1 MTKRSWT
8 KGQTTKNK
16 NNYTENSRLRNAN
29 STINC
34 NIAKDTIT
42 FDQIFVSLY
51 FFFHLRILFYHFIQ
65 LTNFMLSFY
74 STYEFYAIILFN
86 LRILFY
92 HFIQLKNCILSL
104 FHHANFIRSTL
115 VLITGIKRENM
126 HNI

>member
-1 MTKRSWT
+1 MDERTYNEKQKQLHR
-8 KGQTTKNK
+8 KLK
-16 NNYTENSRLRNAN
+16 
-29 STINC
+29 IF
-34 NIAKDTIT
+34 

-74 STYEFYAIILFN
+74 SNYEFYAIILFN

-92 HFIQLKNCILSL
+92 HFIQLKNCNLSL